1 MSSAS
6 PPGSPSQSPPAE
18 ASADELRRLN
28 SLLRG
33 RLTRANADLQTAA
46 SSRSVTADDQ
56 HRLSRT
62 LLRQTHDLQA
72 LESLYSAQ
80 QREVGRLCA
89 EIASLHEPSDPG
101 AAPDPVV
108 VQLESQV
115 RQHEAEFR
123 NLESRFDQTV
133 FERDVLQDQSDHLAE
148 EVRLAGDEIEQLQED
163 RNDLDRAREDA
174 EHELLL
180 TETSL
185 TRATEALQQAE
196 SRAAR
201 LAETSGTAPS
211 DLDRLIQ
218 ERDAARAAAARASD
232 QLGVVEEDLRGHQRS
247 CHDLI
252 RTVQDRDAARD
263 DANRLRGDVS
273 DLDAKLA
280 AAKKTQ
286 GAPAKELA
294 DAKRRLRDLEH
305 SVRVLQRERD
315 VARDARDQAL
325 RERDSFQRD
334 LDIAHQKIANVAA
347 AVGPISTADAGT
359 SGPAVVLHSL
369 RCTPVGP
376 LVPDPPAGPQDRA
389 PSGPDAATSPPSSK
403 RPRSP
408 PASPGS
414 SPAPPAKRRVVPLSP
429 GDDDRGSKSS
439 AATPIRTPALGLQV
453 GSGGKE
459 GSDAKSSS
467 DEEED
472 EDTAEVTKDLLE
484 AQNLQALAQSRSAER
499 RRWLA
504 SPRRGPKVAGSGA
517 SPDGSD
523 GSDSDAGS
531 APGSAP
537 NADSSGGAPASS
549 RRQPAGSPTPDPM
562 RPVAPSGPEELCI
575 LGRAHAHAM
584 IQKEVDP

>member
-1 MSSAS
+1 LPETPISSPSSPGSAS
-6 PPGSPSQSPPAE
+6 RSPPTE
-18 ASADELRRLN
+18 ASVDELRRLN

-33 RLTRANADLQTAA
+33 RLARANADLQTPT

-62 LLRQTHDLQA
+62 LLRQTHDLRS
-72 LESLYSAQ
+72 LESLYGAQ
-80 QREVGRLCA
+80 QREVGRLRA

-115 RQHEAEFR
+115 RQQEAEFR
-123 NLESRFDQTV
+123 NLESRFDQAV

-163 RNDLDRAREDA
+163 RNDLDRARENA

-185 TRATEALQQAE
+185 ARAAEALQQAE
-196 SRAAR
+196 SRATR
-201 LAETSGTAPS
+201 LAETSGTASS
-211 DLDRLIQ
+211 DLDRLTQ

-232 QLGVVEEDLRGHQRS
+232 QLGAVKEDLQGHQRS
-247 CHDLI
+247 CRESSAELNRLRALQAASTDDLI
-252 RTVQDRDAARD
+252 RTVRDRDAARD

-273 DLDAKLA
+273 DLGASSSSSFRSQPLLLTHRPRFLFVSLTDAKLA
-280 AAKKTQ
+280 TAKKAQ
-286 GAPAKELA
+286 GVPAQELA

-315 VARDARDQAL
+315 AARDARDQSL

-334 LDIAHQKIANVAA
+334 LDIARGKLSAVAV
-347 AVGPISTADAGT
+347 AVGTPPAVDGGT
-359 SGPAVVLHSL
+359 SGPAAVLHSL
-369 RCTPVGP
+369 RSTPIYP
-376 LVPDPPAGPQDRA
+376 SAEDPPADPQDRA
-389 PSGPDAATSPPSSK
+389 SSGPDAATSPPSSK

-414 SPAPPAKRRVVPLSP
+414 SPAPPVKHRVAPLSP
-429 GDDDRGSKSS
+429 GDYDHGSKSS
-439 AATPIRTPALGLQV
+439 AGGSGSRPVDLTQDDGHLADDDREGSDASDTDSDAGSGPPGSV

-459 GSDAKSSS
+459 DSDAKSSS

-472 EDTAEVTKDLLE
+472 EDWPTTSSKPRLCRPSPNLALL
-484 AQNLQALAQSRSAER
+484 NVGGGKLL
-499 RRWLA
+499 L
-504 SPRRGPKVAGSGA
+504 
-517 SPDGSD
+517 
-523 GSDSDAGS
+523 DAG
-531 APGSAP
+531 P
-537 NADSSGGAPASS
+537 
-549 RRQPAGSPTPDPM
+549 R
-562 RPVAPSGPEELCI
+562 
-575 LGRAHAHAM
+575 
-584 IQKEVDP
+584 

>member
-247 CHDLI
+247 C
-252 RTVQDRDAARD
+252 RDSWTEL
-263 DANRLRGDVS
+263 NRLR
-273 DLDAKLA
+273 
-280 AAKKTQ
+280 
-286 GAPAKELA
+286 
-294 DAKRRLRDLEH
+294 
-305 SVRVLQRERD
+305 
-315 VARDARDQAL
+315 AL
-325 RERDSFQRD
+325 
-334 LDIAHQKIANVAA
+334 
-347 AVGPISTADAGT
+347 
-359 SGPAVVLHSL
+359 
-369 RCTPVGP
+369 
-376 LVPDPPAGPQDRA
+376 
-389 PSGPDAATSPPSSK
+389 
-403 RPRSP
+403 
-408 PASPGS
+408 
-414 SPAPPAKRRVVPLSP
+414 
-429 GDDDRGSKSS
+429 
-439 AATPIRTPALGLQV
+439 
-453 GSGGKE
+453 
-459 GSDAKSSS
+459 
-467 DEEED
+467 
-472 EDTAEVTKDLLE
+472 
-484 AQNLQALAQSRSAER
+484 
-499 RRWLA
+499 
-504 SPRRGPKVAGSGA
+504 
-517 SPDGSD
+517 
-523 GSDSDAGS
+523 
-531 APGSAP
+531 
-537 NADSSGGAPASS
+537 
-549 RRQPAGSPTPDPM
+549 
-562 RPVAPSGPEELCI
+562 
-575 LGRAHAHAM
+575 
-584 IQKEVDP
+584 

>member
-18 ASADELRRLN
+18 ASANELRRLN

-62 LLRQTHDLQA
+62 LLRQTHDLRA

-80 QREVGRLCA
+80 QREVGRLRA

-123 NLESRFDQTV
+123 NLESRFDQAV

-148 EVRLAGDEIEQLQED
+148 EVRLAGDEIEQLKED
-163 RNDLDRAREDA
+163 RNDLDRARENA

-201 LAETSGTAPS
+201 LVETSGTAPS

-232 QLGVVEEDLRGHQRS
+232 QLGAVEEDLRGHQRS
-247 CHDLI
+247 CRDSSAELNRLRALQAASTDDLI

-263 DANRLRGDVS
+263 DANRLRGDIS

-334 LDIAHQKIANVAA
+334 LDIAHQKIATVAA
-347 AVGPISTADAGT
+347 AVGPVSTADAGT
-359 SGPAVVLHSL
+359 SGPAAVLHSL
-369 RCTPVGP
+369 RSTPVGP
-376 LVPDPPAGPQDRA
+376 LVPDPPASPQDRA

-408 PASPGS
+408 PASPVS

-429 GDDDRGSKSS
+429 GDEDRGSKSS
-439 AATPIRTPALGLQV
+439 AGGSGSSPVDLTQDDGHLADDDRGDLTLATPIRTPALGLQV
-453 GSGGKE
+453 WL
-459 GSDAKSSS
+459 
-467 DEEED
+467 
-472 EDTAEVTKDLLE
+472 DLV
-484 AQNLQALAQSRSAER
+484 ARRVRTPSR
-499 RRWLA
+499 
-504 SPRRGPKVAGSGA
+504 VAT
-517 SPDGSD
+517 
-523 GSDSDAGS
+523 
-531 APGSAP
+531 
-537 NADSSGGAPASS
+537 
-549 RRQPAGSPTPDPM
+549 RKRMKTP
-562 RPVAPSGPEELCI
+562 L
-575 LGRAHAHAM
+575 
-584 IQKEVDP
+584 K